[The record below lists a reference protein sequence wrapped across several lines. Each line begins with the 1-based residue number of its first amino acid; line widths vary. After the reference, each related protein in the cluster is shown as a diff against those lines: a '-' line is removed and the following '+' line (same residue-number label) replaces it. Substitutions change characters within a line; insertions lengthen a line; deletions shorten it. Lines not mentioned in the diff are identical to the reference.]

1 MHRPLSA
8 VFTAPVFA
16 STPTSIVVSILASGL
31 AFMPADAI
39 GADLVDTAVTS
50 GNFKTFVAAV
60 KVAGF
65 TESLKG
71 SGPFTVFAPSDE
83 AFARLPPGTWDAL
96 AKDKLKLA
104 QVLAY
109 LVIPGKVLVAD
120 VKPGKTTTLQGAQ
133 IMLKSDNGRVTVDE
147 ATVTESDIL
156 ADNGVLHAID
166 TVAMPK

>member
-1 MHRPLSA
+1 MARA
-8 VFTAPVFA
+8 FA
-16 STPTSIVVSILASGL
+16 STLASAFSPGL
-31 AFMPADAI
+31 ASTIAFTLSSALALTPAGAS

-50 GNFKTFVAAV
+50 GNFKTFIAAV
-60 KVAGF
+60 KAAGF
-65 TESLKG
+65 TESLRS

-83 AFARLPPGTWDAL
+83 AFARLPAGTWDAL
-96 AKDKLKLA
+96 AKDKVRLA
-104 QVLAY
+104 QVLTY

-120 VKPGKTTTLQGAQ
+120 VKPGKTKTLQGTQ